1 MEKKLNTL
9 EKVNELIEALS
20 KVRDSQ
26 SEDKV
31 GMFKEIVDEMF
42 EAEKEKRELEQR

>member
-1 MEKKLNTL
+1 MEKKLNTP
-9 EKVNELIEALS
+9 EKVDGLIAALE

-42 EAEKEKRELEQR
+42 DAEKEKRELEQR